1 MFRNIRNRLLDGV
14 VTIVLASLISFVVL
28 RTVPGD
34 PARLIAGPLASPQTL
49 AATRRSLGLDE
60 PFFTQY
66 GKFLLDFVRGQWG
79 YSFSLGQNVRPALL
93 SHLTAT
99 LELAVYAFILAVAG
113 AVACASVASFRPGL
127 GRGLVRLFA
136 LVGLGSPPFWVGLVL
151 IIVFSAKLGMFPGP
165 TGRLTSS
172 LTPPHEVTGFYTIDF
187 ALEGNVTGVSDAA
200 AHLVLPV
207 ISLAL
212 LPWAF
217 LTRLLTANMMDTAQQ
232 PYILVVRS
240 KGVGAWRTHL
250 RHVLA
255 NSLLPT
261 VSSCGLILASLITGS
276 VLVETV
282 FNWPGAGFLLTKG
295 ISAQDFALVQS
306 FILLSAI
313 VYVIGNLIGDVA
325 NRMIDARLRAGEGS
339 R

>member
-1 MFRNIRNRLLDGV
+1 MFRDIRQRLLASA
-14 VTIVLASLISFVVL
+14 VTIVLASFVSFVVL
-28 RTVPGD
+28 RALPGD
-34 PARLIAGPLASPQTL
+34 PARLIAGPLAGPETL
-49 AATRRSLGLDE
+49 AATRSSLGLDR
-60 PFFTQY
+60 PFFAQY
-66 GKFLLDFVRGQWG
+66 GQFLWNFVRGDWG
-79 YSFSLGQNVRPALL
+79 YSFSVGDEVREALT
-93 SHLTAT
+93 SRLTAT
-99 LELAVYAFILAVAG
+99 LELALYAFVLAVVG
-113 AVACASVASFRPGL
+113 ALVCASVASFRPGFR
-127 GRGLVRLFA
+127 RGLVRLFA

-151 IIVFSAKLGMFPGP
+151 IVVFSSYLGWWPGP
-165 TGRLTSS
+165 SGRLSPQ
-172 LTPPHEVTGFYTIDF
+172 LYPPEPVTGFYTVDF
-187 ALEGNVTGVSDAA
+187 ALHGDLIGVSDSA

-207 ISLAL
+207 VSLAL

-217 LTRLLTANMMDTAQQ
+217 LTRLLTANMADTAGQ

-240 KGVGAWRTHL
+240 KGVPAWRTHV

-261 VSSCGLILASLITGS
+261 VSSCGLILATLITGS

-282 FNWPGAGFLLTKG
+282 FNWPGVGAMLTEG

-313 VYVIGNLIGDVA
+313 LYVVGNLVGDAV
-325 NRMIDARLRAGEGS
+325 NRMIDARLRTPGAA